1 MKEEKDFAEL
11 VDESMNAPEQG
22 KLFTGIVVRVDKD
35 DVFIDFGS
43 KSEGVA
49 PTKEFF
55 GKSGELEVEVG
66 DEVEVMLENY
76 DHGLPRLSKRKA
88 GLLKENKIIQHKF
101 DSGELI
107 PALIKQKVKG
117 GFIVDIGDKTEIRAF
132 LPASQLDIRPQ
143 SDLDKFVGQILEAR
157 IIKLTNKDIVV
168 SRRVYLE
175 EQKEVLKK
183 ETVARLE
190 VGMEIQGKVV
200 NIINQGVFIDLGGLE
215 GFIPI
220 SELSWGRINHPGDVL
235 SQDQE
240 INTKI
245 INIEG
250 GEKVTLSLKAVTPD
264 PWDSVAKKYSSGS
277 QVSGKVA
284 SLMDFGVFV
293 QLEPGVEGLVH
304 VSEITWTKRFRHP
317 KEVVDTGSIVDT
329 VVLDVDQ
336 ENRRISLS
344 LKQIEPSPWQ
354 IFKNENPQKTVM
366 KGKIRNV
373 TDRGIFVE
381 VAENIVGLVRP
392 DNISWAGRVNPE
404 ESYKKG
410 DEIDVVV
417 LNVDEKNERVG
428 LGIKQLSG
436 DPWENA
442 QQKYK
447 QGQSAVTGK
456 VKEIKDRGIVVEISE
471 NIEGYIRANELSRDK
486 EDTDPLKKI
495 SEGDEITAQ
504 VVGFDRRNRQVN
516 LSVRRY
522 TEKMEKER
530 VSDFNS
536 SQAEPNATLGDLL
549 GEKLKTIDS
558 DEVAKK

>member
-1 MKEEKDFAEL
+1 MEEEKNFAEL
-11 VDESMNAPEQG
+11 VDETMNKPEQG
-22 KLFTGIVVRVDKD
+22 KLFTGLVVRVDKD

-49 PTKEFF
+49 PTEEFF
-55 GKSGELEVEVG
+55 GKSGELEVKVG
-66 DEVEVMLENY
+66 DEVEVMLERY

-88 GLLKENKIIQHKF
+88 GLLVENKVIQDRF
-101 DSGELI
+101 ESGELI
-107 PALIKQKVKG
+107 EAIILQKVKG
-117 GFIVDIGDKTEIRAF
+117 GFITDIGDMTEIRAF

-143 SDLDKFVGQILEAR
+143 SDLDKFVGEKLEVR
-157 IIKLTNKDIVV
+157 IIKFTNRDIVV
-168 SRRVYLE
+168 SRRVFLE
-175 EQKEVLKK
+175 EQRDAVKK
-183 ETVARLE
+183 ETLSKLE
-190 VGMEIQGKVV
+190 EGMEIQGKVV
-200 NIINQGVFIDLGGLE
+200 NIINQGAFVDLGGLE

-220 SELSWGRINHPGDVL
+220 SELSWGRINHPSGVI
-235 SQDQE
+235 STDQE

-245 INIEG
+245 LNIQGE
-250 GEKVTLSLKAVTPD
+250 EKVTLSLKALTPD
-264 PWDSVAKKYSSGS
+264 PWDSVSQKYQPGNE
-277 QVSGKVA
+277 VKGKVV

-293 QLEPGVEGLVH
+293 QLEPGIEGLVH

-317 KEVVDTGSIVDT
+317 KEVIESGSMVDAIVI
-329 VVLDVDQ
+329 DVNQD
-336 ENRRISLS
+336 NRRISLS

-354 IFKNENPQKTVM
+354 LFKKENPPKSIL
-366 KGKIRNV
+366 KGTIRNV

-428 LGIKQLSG
+428 LGVKQLSG
-436 DPWENA
+436 DPWEDA

-447 QGQSAVTGK
+447 QGKSAVTGK
-456 VKEIKDRGIVVEISE
+456 VKEIKDRGVVIELE
-471 NIEGYIRANELSRDK
+471 DNIEGYIRANELGQNKD
-486 EDTDPLKKI
+486 DTDVLKKI
-495 SEGDEITAQ
+495 SPGDEITAQ

-516 LSVRRY
+516 LSVKRY
-522 TEKMEKER
+522 TQKVEKER

-549 GEKLKTIDS
+549 GEKLKTIDN
-558 DEVAKK
+558 DEVV

>member
-1 MKEEKDFAEL
+1 MVDEKNFAEL
-11 VDESMNAPEQG
+11 VDESMKEPEQG
-22 KLFTGIVVRVDKD
+22 KIFTGLVVRVDKD

-49 PTKEFF
+49 PTEEFL
-55 GKSGELEVEVG
+55 GKTGELEVEVG
-66 DEVEVMLENY
+66 DEVEVMLERY

-88 GLLKENKIIQHKF
+88 GLLKENKVIQDRF

-107 PALIKQKVKG
+107 PAIVKQKVKG
-117 GFIVDIGDKTEIRAF
+117 GFITDIGDKTEIRAF
-132 LPASQLDIRPQ
+132 LPGSQVDIRPQ
-143 SDLDKFVGQILEAR
+143 SDTDNLIGETLDVR
-157 IIKLTNKDIVV
+157 IIKFTNKDIVV
-168 SRRVYLE
+168 SRRVFLE
-175 EQKEVLKK
+175 EQRESLKK
-183 ETVARLE
+183 ETLSKLE
-190 VGMEIQGKVV
+190 EGMEIQGTVV
-200 NIINQGVFIDLGGLE
+200 NLINQGAFIDLGGLE

-220 SELSWGRINHPGDVL
+220 SELSWGRINHPSDVL
-235 SQDQE
+235 AQGQE
-240 INTKI
+240 INTQI
-245 INIEG
+245 LNIEG
-250 GEKVTLSLKAVTPD
+250 EEKVTLSLKAVTPD
-264 PWDSVAKKYSSGS
+264 PWDSVIEKYKPGS
-277 QVSGKVA
+277 QVQGKAV

-293 QLEPGVEGLVH
+293 QLEPGIEGLVH

-317 KEVVDTGSIVDT
+317 KEIVDTGSIVDT
-329 VVLDVDQ
+329 IVLDVDK

-354 IFKNENPQKTVM
+354 LFKKDNPPKTVL

-404 ESYKKG
+404 DSYKKG
-410 DEIDVVV
+410 DEIDVVI

-436 DPWENA
+436 DPWEDA

-447 QGQSAVTGK
+447 QGKSSATGK
-456 VKEIKDRGIVVEISE
+456 VKEVKDRGVVIDLGD
-471 NIEGYIRANELSRDK
+471 NIEGYIRANELGQDK
-486 EDTDPLKKI
+486 EDVDAIKKI
-495 SEGDEITAQ
+495 SVGDEITAQ
-504 VVGFDRRNRQVN
+504 VVGFDRRNRQIN
-516 LSVRRY
+516 LSVRRH
-522 TEKMEKER
+522 TNKIEKER

-549 GEKLKTIDS
+549 GEQLKTIDS
-558 DEVAKK
+558 DEVVKK

>member
-1 MKEEKDFAEL
+1 MVEEKNFADL
-11 VDESMNAPEQG
+11 VDESMNTPDKG
-22 KLFTGIVVRVDKD
+22 KLFTGVVVRVDKD

-49 PTKEFF
+49 PTEEFY

-88 GLLKENKIIQHKF
+88 GLIKENKVIQEKF

-107 PALIKQKVKG
+107 NARILQKVKG
-117 GFIVDIGDKTEIRAF
+117 GFITDIGDKTEIRAF
-132 LPASQLDIRPQ
+132 LPASQLDLRPQ
-143 SDLDKFVGQILEAR
+143 SNTDKFIGQDIEAR
-157 IIKLTNKDIVV
+157 IIKFTNKDIVV
-168 SRRVYLE
+168 SRRVFLE
-175 EQKEVLKK
+175 EQRETLKK
-183 ETVARLE
+183 DTLAKLE
-190 VGMEIQGKVV
+190 VGAEIQGKVI
-200 NIINQGVFIDLGGLE
+200 NMINQGAFVDLGGLE

-220 SELSWGRINHPGDVL
+220 GEISWGRINHPSNIL
-235 SQDQE
+235 SQGQE
-240 INTKI
+240 ITTQI
-245 INIEG
+245 LNIEG
-250 GEKVTLSLKAVTPD
+250 EEKVTLSLKAVTPD
-264 PWDSVAKKYSSGS
+264 PWESVKDKYQPGT
-277 QVSGKVA
+277 QIKGKVA

-293 QLEPGVEGLVH
+293 ELEPGIEGLVH

-317 KEVVDTGSIVDT
+317 KEVVDAASMVDA
-329 VVLDVDQ
+329 VVLDVNQ

-354 IFKNENPQKTVM
+354 IFKDEHPAKSVM

-404 ESYKKG
+404 EAYNKG

-428 LGIKQLSG
+428 LGVKQLTG
-436 DPWENA
+436 DPWEDA

-447 QGQSAVTGK
+447 QGNSVVTGT
-456 VKEIKDRGIVVEISE
+456 VTEVRDRGIVVQIED
-471 NIEGYIRANELSRDK
+471 NIEGYIRANELTEDRH
-486 EDTDPLKKI
+486 DTDAALNKI
-495 SEGDEITAQ
+495 NVGDEITAQ
-504 VVGFDRRNRQVN
+504 VVGFDRRNRQIN

-522 TEKMEKER
+522 IDKLEKDR

-536 SQAEPNATLGDLL
+536 SQAEPTSTLGDLL
-549 GEKLKTIDS
+549 GEKLNSINN
-558 DEVAKK
+558 DEVV

>member
-1 MKEEKDFAEL
+1 MVEEKNFADL
-11 VDESMNAPEQG
+11 VDESMNAPDKG

-49 PTKEFF
+49 PTEEFY

-66 DEVEVMLENY
+66 DEVEVMLERV

-88 GLLKENKIIQHKF
+88 GLLKENKVIQEKF
-101 DSGELI
+101 DSGELVKARI
-107 PALIKQKVKG
+107 LQKVKG
-117 GFIVDIGDKTEIRAF
+117 GFITDIGDKTEIRAF
-132 LPASQLDIRPQ
+132 LPASQLDLRPQ
-143 SDLDKFVGQILEAR
+143 SNTDKFIGQDIEAR
-157 IIKLTNKDIVV
+157 IIKYTNKDIVV
-168 SRRVYLE
+168 SRRVFLE
-175 EQKEVLKK
+175 EQRETLKK
-183 ETVARLE
+183 DTIAKLE
-190 VGMEIQGKVV
+190 VGAEIQGKVV
-200 NIINQGVFIDLGGLE
+200 NMINQGAFVDLGGLE

-220 SELSWGRINHPGDVL
+220 GEISWGRINHPSNIL
-235 SQDQE
+235 SEDQE
-240 INTKI
+240 INTQI

-250 GEKVTLSLKAVTPD
+250 EEKVTLSLKAVTPD
-264 PWDSVAKKYSSGS
+264 PWESVKDKYQPGT
-277 QVSGKVA
+277 QIKGKVA

-293 QLEPGVEGLVH
+293 ELEPGIEGLVH

-317 KEVVDTGSIVDT
+317 KEIVEAGSLIDA
-329 VVLDVDQ
+329 VVLDVNQDS
-336 ENRRISLS
+336 RRISLS

-354 IFKNENPQKTVM
+354 IFKNEHPAKSVL

-373 TDRGIFVE
+373 TERGIFVE

-404 ESYKKG
+404 ESYNKG

-436 DPWENA
+436 DPWEDA
-442 QQKYK
+442 QQKYR
-447 QGQSAVTGK
+447 QGTSVVTGK
-456 VKEIKDRGIVVEISE
+456 VKEVRDRGVVVEIE
-471 NIEGYIRANELSRDK
+471 DNIEGYIRANELT
-486 EDTDPLKKI
+486 EDRHDNDALNKI
-495 SEGDEITAQ
+495 NVGDEITAQ
-504 VVGFDRRNRQVN
+504 VVGFDRRNRQIN

-522 TEKMEKER
+522 VSKLEKDR

-549 GEKLKTIDS
+549 GEKLNSINN
-558 DEVAKK
+558 DEVV

>member
-1 MKEEKDFAEL
+1 MVEEKNFADL
-11 VDESMNAPEQG
+11 VDESMNAPEEG
-22 KLFTGIVVRVDKD
+22 KLFTGLVVRVDKD

-49 PTKEFF
+49 PTEEFL
-55 GKSGELEVEVG
+55 GKSGELAVKVG
-66 DEVEVMLENY
+66 DEVEVMLERY
-76 DHGLPRLSKRKA
+76 DHGLPRLSRRKA
-88 GLLKENKIIQHKF
+88 GLLIENKVIQEKF

-107 PALIKQKVKG
+107 DAIILQKVKG
-117 GFIVDIGDKTEIRAF
+117 GFIADIGDKSEIRAF

-143 SDLDKFVGQILEAR
+143 SDTDSVVGKKLEVR
-157 IIKLTNKDIVV
+157 IIKFTNRDIVV
-168 SRRVYLE
+168 SRRVFLE
-175 EQKEVLKK
+175 EQRQALKK
-183 ETVARLE
+183 ETLSKLE
-190 VGMEIQGKVV
+190 EGMEIQGKVV
-200 NIINQGVFIDLGGLE
+200 NIISQGVFIDLGGLE

-220 SELSWGRINHPGDVL
+220 SELSWGRINHPSDVI
-235 SQDQE
+235 SADQE

-245 INIEG
+245 LTIQGE
-250 GEKVTLSLKAVTPD
+250 EKVTLSLKAVTPD
-264 PWDSVAKKYSSGS
+264 PWDSVSQKYQPGS
-277 QVSGKVA
+277 LVKGKAA

-293 QLEPGVEGLVH
+293 QLEPGIEGLVH

-317 KEVVDTGSIVDT
+317 KEIIEAGSIVEAM
-329 VVLDVDQ
+329 VLEVNQ

-354 IFKNENPQKTVM
+354 LFKNENPPKSIL
-366 KGKIRNV
+366 KGTIRNV

-428 LGIKQLSG
+428 LGVKQLSG

-442 QQKYK
+442 QKKYR
-447 QGQSAVTGK
+447 QGKSAVTGK
-456 VKEIKDRGIVVEISE
+456 VKEVKDRGVVIELDG
-471 NIEGYIRANELSRDK
+471 NIEGYIRANELGQDK
-486 EDTDPLKKI
+486 DDSDALKKI
-495 SEGDEITAQ
+495 SPGDEITAQ

-516 LSVRRY
+516 LSVKRH
-522 TEKMEKER
+522 TQKVEKER

-549 GEKLKTIDS
+549 GKKLKTINN
-558 DEVAKK
+558 DEVV

>member
-1 MKEEKDFAEL
+1 MVEEKNFAEL
-11 VDESMNAPEQG
+11 VDESMNAPEEG
-22 KLFTGIVVRVDKD
+22 KLFTGLVVRVDKD

-49 PTKEFF
+49 PTEEFLD
-55 GKSGELEVEVG
+55 KSGELAVKVG
-66 DEVEVMLENY
+66 DEVEVMLERY
-76 DHGLPRLSKRKA
+76 DHGLPRLSRRKA
-88 GLLKENKIIQHKF
+88 GLLIENKVIQEKF

-107 PALIKQKVKG
+107 EAIILQKVKG
-117 GFIVDIGDKTEIRAF
+117 GFIADIGDKSEIRAF

-143 SDLDKFVGQILEAR
+143 SNTDSVVGKKLEVR
-157 IIKLTNKDIVV
+157 IIKFTNRDIVI
-168 SRRVYLE
+168 SRRVFLE
-175 EQKEVLKK
+175 EQREILKK
-183 ETVARLE
+183 ETLSKLE
-190 VGMEIQGKVV
+190 EGMEIQGKVV

-220 SELSWGRINHPGDVL
+220 SELSWGRINHPSDVI
-235 SQDQE
+235 SADQE

-245 INIEG
+245 LTIQGE
-250 GEKVTLSLKAVTPD
+250 EKVTLSLKAVTPD
-264 PWDSVAKKYSSGS
+264 PWDSVSQKYQPGS
-277 QVSGKVA
+277 LIKGKAA

-293 QLEPGVEGLVH
+293 QLEPGIEGLVH

-317 KEVVDTGSIVDT
+317 KEIIEAGSIVEAM
-329 VVLDVDQ
+329 VLEVNQ

-354 IFKNENPQKTVM
+354 LFKNENPPKSIL
-366 KGKIRNV
+366 KGTIRNV

-417 LNVDEKNERVG
+417 LNVDEKSERVG
-428 LGIKQLSG
+428 LGVKQLSG
-436 DPWENA
+436 DPWEDA
-442 QQKYK
+442 QQKYR
-447 QGQSAVTGK
+447 QGKSAVTGK
-456 VKEIKDRGIVVEISE
+456 VKEVKDRGVVIELDN
-471 NIEGYIRANELSRDK
+471 NIEGYIRANELGQDK
-486 EDTDPLKKI
+486 DGSDPLKKI
-495 SEGDEITAQ
+495 SPGDEITAQ

-516 LSVRRY
+516 LSVKRH
-522 TEKMEKER
+522 TQKVEKER

-549 GEKLKTIDS
+549 GKKLKTINN
-558 DEVAKK
+558 DEVV

>member
-1 MKEEKDFAEL
+1 MEEDKNFAEL
-11 VDESMNAPEQG
+11 VDESMNAPDKG

-35 DVFIDFGS
+35 DVFIDFGT

-49 PTKEFF
+49 PTEEFY

-88 GLLKENKIIQHKF
+88 GLIKENKAMQDRF

-107 PALIKQKVKG
+107 ESKILQKVKG
-117 GFIVDIGDKTEIRAF
+117 GFITDIGDKSEIRAF

-143 SDLDKFVGQILEAR
+143 SDLDKFVGETIQVR

-168 SRRVYLE
+168 SRRVFLE
-175 EQKEVLKK
+175 EQRESMKK
-183 ETVARLE
+183 ETLSKLE
-190 VGMEIQGKVV
+190 EGMEIQGKVV
-200 NIINQGVFIDLGGLE
+200 NMINQGAFIDLGGLE

-220 SELSWGRINHPGDVL
+220 GEISWGRINHPSNVL

-240 INTKI
+240 LTTKI
-245 INIEG
+245 LNIQGEG
-250 GEKVTLSLKAVTPD
+250 KVTLSLKAVTPD
-264 PWDSVAKKYSSGS
+264 PWDSVKEKYQAGT
-277 QVSGKVA
+277 QIKGKAA

-293 QLEPGVEGLVH
+293 ELEPGIEGLIH
-304 VSEITWTKRFRHP
+304 VSEMTWTKRFKHP
-317 KEVVDTGSIVDT
+317 KEIVDTGSIIEAII
-329 VVLDVDQ
+329 LDVNQ

-354 IFKNENPQKTVM
+354 IFKNENPAKSVM

-392 DNISWAGRVNPE
+392 DNISWAGRINPE
-404 ESYKKG
+404 EAYNKG
-410 DEIDVVV
+410 DEIDVVI

-428 LGIKQLSG
+428 LGVKQLTG
-436 DPWENA
+436 DPWEDA
-442 QQKYK
+442 QQKFK
-447 QGQSAVTGK
+447 QGKSAVTGK
-456 VKEIKDRGIVVEISE
+456 IKEIKDRGVVIDLGD
-471 NIEGYIRANELSRDK
+471 NIEGYIRANELGQDK
-486 EDTDPLKKI
+486 DDADALKKI
-495 SEGDEITAQ
+495 KVGDEITAQ
-504 VVGFDRRNRQVN
+504 VVGFDRRNKQVS
-516 LSVRRY
+516 LSVKRH
-522 TEKMEKER
+522 TQKVEKER

-549 GEKLKTIDS
+549 GEKLNSIKN
-558 DEVAKK
+558 DEVV

>member
-1 MKEEKDFAEL
+1 MVDEKNFAEL
-11 VDESMNAPEQG
+11 VDESMKEPEQG
-22 KLFTGIVVRVDKD
+22 KIFTGLVVRVDKD

-49 PTKEFF
+49 PTEEFL
-55 GKSGELEVEVG
+55 GKTGKLEVEVG
-66 DEVEVMLENY
+66 DEVEVMLERY

-88 GLLKENKIIQHKF
+88 GLLKENKVMQEKF

-107 PALIKQKVKG
+107 PAIVKQKVKG
-117 GFIVDIGDKTEIRAF
+117 GFITDIGDKTEIRAF
-132 LPASQLDIRPQ
+132 LPGSQVDIRPQ
-143 SDLDKFVGQILEAR
+143 SDTDNLIGETLDVR
-157 IIKLTNKDIVV
+157 IIKFTNKDIVV
-168 SRRVYLE
+168 SRRVFLE
-175 EQKEVLKK
+175 EQRETLKK
-183 ETVARLE
+183 ETLSKIE
-190 VGMEIQGKVV
+190 EGMEIQGAVV
-200 NIINQGVFIDLGGLE
+200 NMINQGAFIDLGGLE

-220 SELSWGRINHPGDVL
+220 SELSWGRINHPSDVL
-235 SQDQE
+235 TQGQE
-240 INTKI
+240 INTQI
-245 INIEG
+245 LNIEG
-250 GEKVTLSLKAVTPD
+250 EEKVTLSLKAVTPD
-264 PWDSVAKKYSSGS
+264 PWDSVIEKYRPGS
-277 QVSGKVA
+277 RVQGKAV

-293 QLEPGVEGLVH
+293 QLEPGIEGLVH

-317 KEVVDTGSIVDT
+317 KEIVDTGSIVDT
-329 VVLDVDQ
+329 IVLDVDK

-354 IFKNENPQKTVM
+354 LFKKENPPKTVV

-373 TDRGIFVE
+373 TDRGLFVE

-392 DNISWAGRVNPE
+392 DNISWEGRVNPE
-404 ESYKKG
+404 DSYKKG
-410 DEIDVVV
+410 EEIDVVI

-436 DPWENA
+436 DPWEDA

-447 QGQSAVTGK
+447 QGQTAVTGK
-456 VKEIKDRGIVVEISE
+456 VKDVKDRGVVIDLGD
-471 NIEGYIRANELSRDK
+471 NIEGYIRANELGQDK
-486 EDTDPLKKI
+486 DDVDAIKKI
-495 SEGDEITAQ
+495 SVGDDITAQ

-516 LSVRRY
+516 LSVRRH
-522 TEKMEKER
+522 TDKIEKER

-549 GEKLKTIDS
+549 GEQLKTIDS

>member
-1 MKEEKDFAEL
+1 MVEEKNFAEL
-11 VDESMNAPEQG
+11 VDESMNAPEEG
-22 KLFTGIVVRVDKD
+22 KLFTGLVVRVDKD

-49 PTKEFF
+49 PTEEFL
-55 GKSGELEVEVG
+55 GKSGELAVKVG
-66 DEVEVMLENY
+66 DEVEVMLERY
-76 DHGLPRLSKRKA
+76 DHGLPRLSRRKA
-88 GLLKENKIIQHKF
+88 GLLIENKVIQEKF

-107 PALIKQKVKG
+107 EAIILQKVKG
-117 GFIVDIGDKTEIRAF
+117 GFIADIGDKSEIRAF

-143 SDLDKFVGQILEAR
+143 SDPDSVVGKKLEAR
-157 IIKLTNKDIVV
+157 IIKFTNRDIVI
-168 SRRVYLE
+168 SRRVFLE
-175 EQKEVLKK
+175 EQRETLKK
-183 ETVARLE
+183 ETLSKLE
-190 VGMEIQGKVV
+190 EGMEIQGKVV
-200 NIINQGVFIDLGGLE
+200 NIISQGVFIDLGGLE

-220 SELSWGRINHPGDVL
+220 SELSWGRINHPSDVI
-235 SQDQE
+235 SADQE

-245 INIEG
+245 LTIQGE
-250 GEKVTLSLKAVTPD
+250 EKVTLSLKAVTPD
-264 PWDSVAKKYSSGS
+264 PWDSASQKYQPGS
-277 QVSGKVA
+277 LVKGKAA

-293 QLEPGVEGLVH
+293 QLEPGIEGLVH

-317 KEVVDTGSIVDT
+317 KEIIEAGSIVEAM
-329 VVLDVDQ
+329 VLEVNQ

-354 IFKNENPQKTVM
+354 LFKKENPPKSIL
-366 KGKIRNV
+366 KGTIRNV

-428 LGIKQLSG
+428 LGVKQLSG
-436 DPWENA
+436 DPWEDA
-442 QQKYK
+442 QKKYR
-447 QGQSAVTGK
+447 QGKSAVTGK
-456 VKEIKDRGIVVEISE
+456 VKEVKDRGVVIELDD
-471 NIEGYIRANELSRDK
+471 NIEGYIRANELGQDK
-486 EDTDPLKKI
+486 NDSDPLKKI
-495 SEGDEITAQ
+495 SPGDEITAQ

-516 LSVRRY
+516 LSVKRH
-522 TEKMEKER
+522 TQKVEKEQ
-530 VSDFNS
+530 VSNFNS

-549 GEKLKTIDS
+549 GKKLKTINN
-558 DEVAKK
+558 DEVI

>member
-1 MKEEKDFAEL
+1 MEEEKNFAEL
-11 VDESMNAPEQG
+11 VDETMNKPEQG
-22 KLFTGIVVRVDKD
+22 KLFTGLVVRVDKD

-49 PTKEFF
+49 PTEEFF
-55 GKSGELEVEVG
+55 GKSGELEVKVG
-66 DEVEVMLENY
+66 DEVEVMLERY

-88 GLLKENKIIQHKF
+88 GLLVENKVIQDRF
-101 DSGELI
+101 ESGELI
-107 PALIKQKVKG
+107 EAIILQKVKG
-117 GFIVDIGDKTEIRAF
+117 GFITDIGDMTEIRAF

-143 SDLDKFVGQILEAR
+143 SDLDKFVGEKLEVR
-157 IIKLTNKDIVV
+157 IIKFTNRDIVV
-168 SRRVYLE
+168 SRRVFLE
-175 EQKEVLKK
+175 EQRDAVKK
-183 ETVARLE
+183 ETLSKLE
-190 VGMEIQGKVV
+190 EGMEIQGKVV
-200 NIINQGVFIDLGGLE
+200 NIINQGAFVDLGGLE

-220 SELSWGRINHPGDVL
+220 SELSWGRINHPSGII
-235 SQDQE
+235 STDQE

-245 INIEG
+245 LNIQGE
-250 GEKVTLSLKAVTPD
+250 EKVTLSLKALTPD
-264 PWDSVAKKYSSGS
+264 PWDSVSQKYQPGNE
-277 QVSGKVA
+277 VKGKVV

-293 QLEPGVEGLVH
+293 QLEPGIEGLVH

-317 KEVVDTGSIVDT
+317 KEVIESGSMVDAIVI
-329 VVLDVDQ
+329 DVNQD
-336 ENRRISLS
+336 NRRISLS

-354 IFKNENPQKTVM
+354 LFKKENPPKSIL
-366 KGKIRNV
+366 KGTIRNV

-428 LGIKQLSG
+428 LGVKQLSG
-436 DPWENA
+436 DPWEDA

-447 QGQSAVTGK
+447 QGKSAVTGK
-456 VKEIKDRGIVVEISE
+456 VKEIKDRGVVIELE
-471 NIEGYIRANELSRDK
+471 DNIEGYIRANELGQNKD
-486 EDTDPLKKI
+486 DTDVLKKI
-495 SEGDEITAQ
+495 SPGDEITAQ

-516 LSVRRY
+516 LSVKRY
-522 TEKMEKER
+522 TQKVEKER

-549 GEKLKTIDS
+549 GEKLKTIDN
-558 DEVAKK
+558 DEVV

>member
-1 MKEEKDFAEL
+1 MVEEKNFAEL
-11 VDESMNAPEQG
+11 VDESMNAPDQG
-22 KLFTGIVVRVDKD
+22 KLFTGVVVRVDKD

-49 PTKEFF
+49 PTQEFF

-66 DEVEVMLENY
+66 DEVEVMLERY

-88 GLLKENKIIQHKF
+88 GLIKENKVIQDKF

-107 PALIKQKVKG
+107 KAIIKQKVKG
-117 GFIVDIGDKTEIRAF
+117 GFITDIGETTEIRAF

-143 SDLDKFVGQILEAR
+143 GDLDKFVGQDIEVR
-157 IIKLTNKDIVV
+157 IIKFTNRDIVV

-175 EQKEVLKK
+175 EQRESMKK
-183 ETVARLE
+183 ETLSKLQEGIE
-190 VGMEIQGKVV
+190 VQGKVV
-200 NIINQGVFIDLGGLE
+200 NMINQGAFVDLGGLE

-220 SELSWGRINHPGDVL
+220 GEISWGRINHPSDVL
-235 SQDQE
+235 TQGQD
-240 INTKI
+240 ITTKI
-245 INIEG
+245 LNIQGE
-250 GEKVTLSLKAVTPD
+250 EKVTLSLKASTPD
-264 PWDSVAKKYSSGS
+264 PWDSVSEKYKPGS
-277 QVSGKVA
+277 QIKGKVA

-293 QLEPGVEGLVH
+293 ELEPGIEGLVH

-317 KEVVDTGSIVDT
+317 KEIVEAGSMVDAIVI
-329 VVLDVDQ
+329 DVNP

-344 LKQIEPSPWQ
+344 LKKIEPSPWQ
-354 IFKNENPQKTVM
+354 TFQNENPPKTVL

-404 ESYKKG
+404 EEYKKG
-410 DEIDVVV
+410 DDIEVVV

-428 LGIKQLSG
+428 LGVKQLSG
-436 DPWENA
+436 DPWEDA

-447 QGQSAVTGK
+447 QGKSGVTGK
-456 VKEIKDRGIVVEISE
+456 VKEIRDRGVVVEIDE
-471 NIEGYIRANELSRDK
+471 NTEGYIRANELSEERD
-486 EDTDPLKKI
+486 DDAIKKL
-495 SEGDEITAQ
+495 SVGDEITAQ
-504 VVGFDRRNRQVN
+504 VTGFDRRNRQIN

-522 TEKMEKER
+522 TQQQEKER

-536 SQAEPNATLGDLL
+536 SQAEPSATLGDLL
-549 GEKLKTIDS
+549 SEKLNSINK
-558 DEVAKK
+558 DEVV

>member
-1 MKEEKDFAEL
+1 MEEDKNFAEL
-11 VDESMNAPEQG
+11 VDESMNAPDKG
-22 KLFTGIVVRVDKD
+22 KLFTGIVVRVDKE
-35 DVFIDFGS
+35 DVFIDFGT

-49 PTKEFF
+49 PTAEFY

-88 GLLKENKIIQHKF
+88 GLIKENKVIQDRF

-107 PALIKQKVKG
+107 ESKILQKVKG
-117 GFIVDIGDKTEIRAF
+117 GFITDIGEKTEIRAF

-143 SDLDKFVGQILEAR
+143 SDLDKFVGENIQVR

-168 SRRVYLE
+168 SRRVFLE
-175 EQKEVLKK
+175 EQRESMKK
-183 ETVARLE
+183 ETLSKLE
-190 VGMEIQGKVV
+190 EGMEVQGKVV
-200 NIINQGVFIDLGGLE
+200 NMINQGAFVDLGGLE

-220 SELSWGRINHPGDVL
+220 GEISWGRINHPNSVL

-240 INTKI
+240 LTTKI
-245 INIEG
+245 LNIQGE
-250 GEKVTLSLKAVTPD
+250 EKVTLSLKAVTPD
-264 PWDSVAKKYSSGS
+264 PWDSVKEKYQAGS
-277 QVSGKVA
+277 QIKGKAA

-293 QLEPGVEGLVH
+293 ELEPGIEGLIH
-304 VSEITWTKRFRHP
+304 VSEMTWTKRFKHP
-317 KEVVDTGSIVDT
+317 KEIVDAGSIIEAI
-329 VVLDVDQ
+329 VLDVNQ

-354 IFKNENPQKTVM
+354 IFKNENPAKSVL

-404 ESYKKG
+404 EAYNKG

-428 LGIKQLSG
+428 LGVKQLTG
-436 DPWENA
+436 DPWEDA
-442 QQKYK
+442 QQKFK
-447 QGQSAVTGK
+447 QGKSAVTGK
-456 VKEIKDRGIVVEISE
+456 VKEVKDRGVVIDLGD
-471 NIEGYIRANELSRDK
+471 NIEGYIRSNELSNDK
-486 EDTDPLKKI
+486 DDADALKKI
-495 SEGDEITAQ
+495 NVGDEITAQ
-504 VVGFDRRNRQVN
+504 VVGFDRRNKQVN
-516 LSVRRY
+516 LSVKRH
-522 TEKMEKER
+522 TQKVEKER

-549 GEKLKTIDS
+549 GQKLNSIKN
-558 DEVAKK
+558 DEVV

>member
-1 MKEEKDFAEL
+1 MVEEKNFADL
-11 VDESMNAPEQG
+11 VDESMNAPEEG
-22 KLFTGIVVRVDKD
+22 KLFTGLVVRVDKD

-49 PTKEFF
+49 PTEEFL
-55 GKSGELEVEVG
+55 GKSGELAVKVG
-66 DEVEVMLENY
+66 DEVEVMLERY
-76 DHGLPRLSKRKA
+76 DHGLPRLSRRKA
-88 GLLKENKIIQHKF
+88 GLLIENKVIQEKF

-107 PALIKQKVKG
+107 DAIILQKVKG
-117 GFIVDIGDKTEIRAF
+117 GFIADIGDKSEIRAF

-143 SDLDKFVGQILEAR
+143 SDTDSVVGKKLEVR
-157 IIKLTNKDIVV
+157 IIKFTNRDIVV
-168 SRRVYLE
+168 SRRVFLE
-175 EQKEVLKK
+175 EQRQALKK
-183 ETVARLE
+183 ETLSKLE
-190 VGMEIQGKVV
+190 EGMEIQGKVV
-200 NIINQGVFIDLGGLE
+200 NIISQGVFIDLGGLE

-220 SELSWGRINHPGDVL
+220 SELSWGRINHPSDVI
-235 SQDQE
+235 SADQE

-245 INIEG
+245 LTIQGE
-250 GEKVTLSLKAVTPD
+250 EKVTLSLKAVTPD
-264 PWDSVAKKYSSGS
+264 PWDSVSQKYQPGS
-277 QVSGKVA
+277 LVKGKAA

-293 QLEPGVEGLVH
+293 QLEPGIEGLVH

-317 KEVVDTGSIVDT
+317 KEIIEAGSIVEAM
-329 VVLDVDQ
+329 VLEVNQ

-354 IFKNENPQKTVM
+354 LFKNENPPKSIL
-366 KGKIRNV
+366 KGTIRNV

-428 LGIKQLSG
+428 LGVKQLSG
-436 DPWENA
+436 DPWEDA
-442 QQKYK
+442 QKKYR
-447 QGQSAVTGK
+447 QGKSAVTGK
-456 VKEIKDRGIVVEISE
+456 VKEVKDRGVVIELDG
-471 NIEGYIRANELSRDK
+471 NIEGYIRANELGQDK
-486 EDTDPLKKI
+486 DDSDALKKI
-495 SEGDEITAQ
+495 SPGDEITAQ

-516 LSVRRY
+516 LSVKRH
-522 TEKMEKER
+522 TQKVEKER

-549 GEKLKTIDS
+549 GKKLKTINN
-558 DEVAKK
+558 DEVV

>member
-1 MKEEKDFAEL
+1 MEEDKNFAEL
-11 VDESMNAPEQG
+11 VDESMNAPDKG

-35 DVFIDFGS
+35 DVFIDFGT

-49 PTKEFF
+49 PTAEFY

-88 GLLKENKIIQHKF
+88 GLIKENKVMQERF

-107 PALIKQKVKG
+107 ESKILQKVKG
-117 GFIVDIGDKTEIRAF
+117 GFITDIGDTTEIRAF

-143 SDLDKFVGQILEAR
+143 SDLDKFVGETIQVR

-168 SRRVYLE
+168 SRRVFLE
-175 EQKEVLKK
+175 EQRESMKK
-183 ETVARLE
+183 ETLSKLE
-190 VGMEIQGKVV
+190 EGMEIQGKVV
-200 NIINQGVFIDLGGLE
+200 NMINQGAFIDLGGLE

-220 SELSWGRINHPGDVL
+220 GEISWGRINHPSNVL

-240 INTKI
+240 LTTKI
-245 INIEG
+245 LNIQGE
-250 GEKVTLSLKAVTPD
+250 EKVTLSLKAVTPD
-264 PWDSVAKKYSSGS
+264 PWDSVNEKYQAGT
-277 QVSGKVA
+277 QIKGKAA

-293 QLEPGVEGLVH
+293 ELEPGIEGLIH
-304 VSEITWTKRFRHP
+304 VSEMTWTKRFKHP
-317 KEVVDTGSIVDT
+317 KEIVDTGSIVEAII
-329 VVLDVDQ
+329 LDVNQ

-354 IFKNENPQKTVM
+354 IFKKENPAKSVM

-404 ESYKKG
+404 EAYNKG
-410 DEIDVVV
+410 DEIDVVI

-428 LGIKQLSG
+428 LGVKQLTG
-436 DPWENA
+436 DPWEDA
-442 QQKYK
+442 QQKFK
-447 QGQSAVTGK
+447 QGKSTVTGK
-456 VKEIKDRGIVVEISE
+456 VKEVKDRGVVIDVGD
-471 NIEGYIRANELSRDK
+471 NIEGYIRANELGHDK
-486 EDTDPLKKI
+486 DDSDAIKKI
-495 SEGDEITAQ
+495 NVGDELTAQ
-504 VVGFDRRNRQVN
+504 VVGFDRRNKQVN
-516 LSVRRY
+516 LSVKRL
-522 TEKMEKER
+522 TQKLEKER
-530 VSDFNS
+530 VSNFNS

-549 GEKLKTIDS
+549 GEKLNSINN
-558 DEVAKK
+558 DEVV

>member
-1 MKEEKDFAEL
+1 MVEEKNFADL
-11 VDESMNAPEQG
+11 VDESMNAPEVG
-22 KLFTGIVVRVDKD
+22 KLFTGLVVRVDKD

-49 PTKEFF
+49 PTEEFL
-55 GKSGELEVEVG
+55 GKSGELAVKVG
-66 DEVEVMLENY
+66 DEVEVMLERY
-76 DHGLPRLSKRKA
+76 DHGLPRLSRRKA
-88 GLLKENKIIQHKF
+88 GLLIENKVIQEKY

-107 PALIKQKVKG
+107 EAIILQKVKG
-117 GFIVDIGDKTEIRAF
+117 GFIADIGEKSEIRAF

-143 SDLDKFVGQILEAR
+143 SNPDSAVGNKLEVR
-157 IIKLTNKDIVV
+157 IIKFTNRDIVV
-168 SRRVYLE
+168 SRRAFLE
-175 EQKEVLKK
+175 EQRETLKK
-183 ETVARLE
+183 ETLSKLE
-190 VGMEIQGKVV
+190 EGMEIQGKVV
-200 NIINQGVFIDLGGLE
+200 NIINQGVFVDLGGLE

-220 SELSWGRINHPGDVL
+220 SELSWGRINHPSDVI
-235 SQDQE
+235 SADQE

-245 INIEG
+245 LTIQGE
-250 GEKVTLSLKAVTPD
+250 EKVTLSLKAVTPD
-264 PWDSVAKKYSSGS
+264 PWDSVSQKYQPGS
-277 QVSGKVA
+277 VVKGKAA

-293 QLEPGVEGLVH
+293 QLEPGIEGLVH

-317 KEVVDTGSIVDT
+317 KEIIEAGSIVEAM
-329 VVLDVDQ
+329 VLEVSQ

-354 IFKNENPQKTVM
+354 LFKNENPPKSVL
-366 KGKIRNV
+366 KGTIRNV

-392 DNISWAGRVNPE
+392 DNISWTGRVNPE

-428 LGIKQLSG
+428 LGVKQLSG
-436 DPWENA
+436 DPWEDA

-447 QGQSAVTGK
+447 QGKSAVTGK
-456 VKEIKDRGIVVEISE
+456 VKEVKDRGVVIELDD
-471 NIEGYIRANELSRDK
+471 NIEGYIRANELGQDK
-486 EDTDPLKKI
+486 DDSDALKKL
-495 SEGDEITAQ
+495 SPGDEITAQ

-516 LSVRRY
+516 LSVKRH
-522 TEKMEKER
+522 TQKVEKER

-549 GEKLKTIDS
+549 GKQLKTIND
-558 DEVAKK
+558 DEVA

>member
-88 GLLKENKIIQHKF
+88 GLLKENKIIQDKF